1 MPKRMGVL
9 CFGLLFLCLCG
20 VFGFLVFFFFFPITA
35 GGVDSGDR
43 ESVHKHLEFNRSEL
57 GR

>member
-9 CFGLLFLCLCG
+9 CFGLLFFC
-20 VFGFLVFFFFFPITA
+20 VSVGFLVFWVFFFPITA

>member
-20 VFGFLVFFFFFPITA
+20 VFGFLIFFFFPITA

-43 ESVHKHLEFNRSEL
+43 ESVHKHLEFNRSEM